1 MAGTGRNVR
10 PTTNGEPRVSHLER
24 SEPGGSGVSP
34 VTFMFG
40 VGVIST
46 AVVAVAVTLLMI
58 FAALSPEISL
68 DVPGVGR
75 CRGSE
80 CFSGGGGD

>member
-1 MAGTGRNVR
+1 M
-10 PTTNGEPRVSHLER
+10 SDLER
-24 SEPGGSGVSP
+24 AD
-34 VTFMFG
+34 FMFV
-40 VGVIST
+40 VGMIST
-46 AVVAVAVTLLMI
+46 AVVAVAVTLLLI

-68 DVPGVGR
+68 DIPGVGR

>member
-1 MAGTGRNVR
+1 MRNR
-10 PTTNGEPRVSHLER
+10 ER

-46 AVVAVAVTLLMI
+46 AVVAVAVTLLLI
-58 FAALSPEISL
+58 FAALSPAISL
-68 DVPGVGR
+68 DFPGVGR
-75 CRGSE
+75 CRGGE
-80 CFSGGGGD
+80 CFGGGGD